1 MLFIKKY
8 AKEMATFPTKTNYSK
23 LQTSFYC
30 SESVYLRPNM
40 LKIYYDVWQH
50 KIEMQYFYLV
60 I

>member
-1 MLFIKKY
+1 
-8 AKEMATFPTKTNYSK
+8 MATFPTKTNYSK

-40 LKIYYDVWQH
+40 LKIYYDIWQH